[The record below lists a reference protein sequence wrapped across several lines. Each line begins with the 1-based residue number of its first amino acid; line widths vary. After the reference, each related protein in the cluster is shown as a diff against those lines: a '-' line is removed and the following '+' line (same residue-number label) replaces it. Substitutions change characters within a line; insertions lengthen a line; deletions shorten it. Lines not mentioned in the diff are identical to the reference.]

1 MTDPISDLVIRIK
14 NAYSN
19 NLEETF
25 VPFSNFKLAI
35 LDVIKHNKLIDEL
48 QVKGEKKSK
57 QIRIVLKTSQ
67 ISHIKRLSKPGKRIY
82 VRSNEI
88 PRPLRGMGL
97 VIVSTPNGVISGNEA
112 RKKNIGGELICEVW

>member
-19 NLEETF
+19 DLEEAL

-35 LDVIKHNKLIDEL
+35 LDVIKNNKLIDEV
-48 QVKGEKKSK
+48 QIKEDKKGK
-57 QIRIVLKTSQ
+57 QIRIILKSSR
-67 ISHIKRLSKPGKRIY
+67 ISHIMRLSKPGKRIY
-82 VRSNEI
+82 VGSDEI

-97 VIVSTPNGVISGNEA
+97 IIVSTPYGVISGNEA